1 MVTEVWGHKADKRQA
16 QHFIKPAP
24 TPPAHSDA
32 AFGTLKAFTEW
43 LCLCDVGTPQPQA
56 TTATMLEEYKRI
68 MSGAQYRCNSLTSN
82 WLQQTGLVSVEVEK
96 LDSDA
101 KRQCADRLDTTG
113 RLPPF
118 PALATTQL
126 SQSLDIEQRMPA
138 CAVERLRGMWPPKH
152 SRLARAVSWARKT
165 KILMIGD
172 STVDAKVYLLG
183 RLGVQT
189 EACSTGSK
197 KYKGGLCTMRTNQQ
211 FMYAA
216 SDDHKS
222 SPHGWPVLARYPAQ
236 SNNKFQLVIWN
247 IGLHL
252 LDRAPAPAAK
262 ETKTIFRK
270 IWQFLQAHIPFFRST
285 RTSAATAPPKFKI
298 DLHLATL
305 KRNAAALRE
314 KYPNAKHVYLLTNRM
329 CSKGF
334 GGELAQHYTTWRH
347 RSGQHGNNSIE
358 YDDRMQFSHVGT
370 ENWNHAE
377 QELSKEG
384 WIIFDPAVGEADCVC
399 THPHDGRHY
408 LLLATS
414 FWERMF
420 EMFGGD

>member
-1 MVTEVWGHKADKRQA
+1 
-16 QHFIKPAP
+16 
-24 TPPAHSDA
+24 
-32 AFGTLKAFTEW
+32 
-43 LCLCDVGTPQPQA
+43 
-56 TTATMLEEYKRI
+56 
-68 MSGAQYRCNSLTSN
+68 
-82 WLQQTGLVSVEVEK
+82 
-96 LDSDA
+96 
-101 KRQCADRLDTTG
+101 
-113 RLPPF
+113 
-118 PALATTQL
+118 
-126 SQSLDIEQRMPA
+126 
-138 CAVERLRGMWPPKH
+138 
-152 SRLARAVSWARKT
+152 
-165 KILMIGD
+165 
-172 STVDAKVYLLG
+172 
-183 RLGVQT
+183 
-189 EACSTGSK
+189 
-197 KYKGGLCTMRTNQQ
+197 MRTNQQ

-222 SPHGWPVLARYPAQ
+222 SPHGWPVLARYPTQ

-252 LDRAPAPAAK
+252 LDRVPAAK
-262 ETKTIFRK
+262 LTKPRFTGK
-270 IWQFLQAHIPFFRST
+270 ST
-285 RTSAATAPPKFKI
+285 TTPKLKI

-334 GGELAQHYTTWRH
+334 GGELAQHYTMWRH